1 MVEPLTASAI
11 DALDEICNRWPLI
24 DREWLQSLARSVI
37 HADAKPLAK
46 MTQERIDAVEKF
58 EWLLDAVDE
67 LSAKANDFRQLELET
82 LALQRSNA
90 ALTVQQRLIELRA
103 IFQECAKDLAGK
115 SGRTAER
122 RSILIRH
129 VAQYLSNNG
138 IVVNAKQGGP
148 LETVTFTLL
157 KLAGDDMKH
166 STKIVKRVLETK

>member
-11 DALDEICNRWPLI
+11 NALDDICAKWPVI
-24 DREWLQSLARSVI
+24 DKEWLQSLARSVI
-37 HADAKPLAK
+37 HADAKPFAK
-46 MTQERIDAVEKF
+46 KTQERIDAVEKF
-58 EWLLDAVDE
+58 EWLRDTVDE
-67 LSAKANDFRQLELET
+67 LSAKANDFRQLELQT

-103 IFQECAKDLAGK
+103 IFQECANDLAGE

-122 RSILIRH
+122 RSILIRQ
-129 VAQYLSNNG
+129 VARYLSKNG
-138 IVVNAKQGGP
+138 IVANAKQGGP

-166 STKIVKRVLETK
+166 STKIIKRVLETK